1 MRIHIDSIYY
11 SKREEDEMKKILTIM
26 LVLILTL
33 CGCSNGDNTHKYA
46 DKLNT
51 AINES
56 TISYYSAEEL
66 IADYVVKDEENTE
79 YLNYVKKMLRQFD
92 QFDEYNS
99 LNWEAFDKVKSIYWL
114 DSQKVKNIPDG
125 VDLDTWDAAYSKK
138 LSGIIFFPKMSTYS
152 SDQQFHVTTH
162 ELCHALLE
170 SSNEQKQN
178 AFIIEG
184 EVEFMALVFSRML
197 EINPEPTYPNGVITA
212 QWLNLL
218 FGSKEVFGAIINN
231 RLDDLIDSVAG
242 DGACHQINVG
252 GGMAESNGSTVGR
265 NAAIEVLCHL
275 SKNLDKVYVGEEYL
289 EYSATF
295 EGVDTRYFKKI
306 LSS

>member
-1 MRIHIDSIYY
+1 
-11 SKREEDEMKKILTIM
+11 MKKIISIIIAIM
-26 LVLILTL
+26 LAL
-33 CGCSNGDNTHKYA
+33 CGCSSNQHKYTE
-46 DKLNT
+46 KLDRVT
-51 AINES
+51 EKG
-56 TISYYSAEEL
+56 TVSYYTAEEL
-66 IADYVVKDEENTE
+66 VKDYVVRDEKNTK
-79 YLNYVKKMLRQFD
+79 YLDYVKKQLLQFK
-92 QFDEYNS
+92 QFDEFAS
-99 LNWEAFDKVKSIYWL
+99 LNWEAFNAVKSIYWL
-114 DSQKVKNIPDG
+114 DAAKVRNLPEG
-125 VDLDTWDAAYSKK
+125 VDISSWDAAYSKK
-138 LSGIIFFPKMSTYS
+138 LSGIIFFPKVSTYS
-152 SDQQFHVTTH
+152 SDQRFHITTH

-170 SSNEQKQN
+170 SDNDQKQN

-184 EVEFMALVFSRML
+184 EVEFMALVFSRMLL

>member
-1 MRIHIDSIYY
+1 
-11 SKREEDEMKKILTIM
+11 MKKIISIIIAIM
-26 LVLILTL
+26 LAL
-33 CGCSNGDNTHKYA
+33 CGCSSNQHKYTE
-46 DKLNT
+46 KLDRVT
-51 AINES
+51 EKG
-56 TISYYSAEEL
+56 TVSYYTAEEL
-66 IADYVVKDEENTE
+66 VKDYVVRDEKNTK
-79 YLNYVKKMLRQFD
+79 YLDYVKKQLLQFK
-92 QFDEYNS
+92 QFDEFAS
-99 LNWEAFDKVKSIYWL
+99 LNWEAFNDVKSIYWL
-114 DSQKVKNIPDG
+114 DAEKVKNLPEG
-125 VDLDTWDAAYSKK
+125 VDISGWDAAYSKE
-138 LSGIIFFPKMSTYS
+138 LGGIIFFPEILLYS
-152 SDQQFHVTTH
+152 EDQKFQVTTH

-170 SSNEQKQN
+170 SDNDQKQN

-197 EINPEPTYPNGVITA
+197 LEINPEPTYPNGVITA
-212 QWLNLL
+212 EWLNCL
-218 FGSKEVFGAIINN
+218 FGSKKVFEAIINN

-252 GGMAESNGSTVGR
+252 GSMAESNGSTVGR

-275 SKNLDKVYVGEEYL
+275 SKKLDKVYVGEEYL